1 MYVTLMALGVKRRNF
16 VNSGELASEAGRAAG
31 PGGCGGPG
39 CLWLHP
45 LPLSNPYF
53 FLLPILRFLS
63 EESGRWLF
71 LFQYWKEQTVNISS
85 EYFQYYVKCS
95 RVTGYSKLRL
105 PQYLWVSVDGFLLPW
120 KQHWWLG
127 GYPVAIT
134 GTSVLKRAG
143 VMIITLI

>member
-1 MYVTLMALGVKRRNF
+1 MALGVKWRNS
-16 VNSGELASEAGRAAG
+16 VNSGELASEAGRAVG
-31 PGGCGGPG
+31 PGGCSGPG

-45 LPLSNPYF
+45 LPALPFSNPYF

-63 EESGRWLF
+63 EESGRWFF

-95 RVTGYSKLRL
+95 RVTGYCKLQL
-105 PQYLWVSVDGFLLPW
+105 PQYLRVSVYGFLLSR
-120 KQHWWLG
+120 KQHWWLC
-127 GYPVAIT
+127 GYAVAIT
-134 GTSVLKRAG
+134 ETFVLKRAG